1 MKSKVKAERINPY
14 ELLILGMSGTI
25 ILLMV
30 TLSLLNLI

>member
-14 ELLILGMSGTI
+14 ELLILGTSGTF